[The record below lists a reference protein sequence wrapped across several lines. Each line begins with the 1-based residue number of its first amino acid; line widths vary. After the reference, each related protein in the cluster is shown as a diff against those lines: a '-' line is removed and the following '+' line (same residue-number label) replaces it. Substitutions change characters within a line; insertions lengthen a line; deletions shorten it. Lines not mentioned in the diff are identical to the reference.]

1 MEENTINTEERV
13 EMTDDEIEEAYEAA
27 YKACNYYKSSFKIY
41 NFNQDDIVQDVIFK
55 VVKNRHTFRGESK
68 FRTWVYR
75 ITCNTILNAMT
86 AARIRGDEYK
96 VRKEFIEEDVKEDE
110 SYSNIFFDFKDSS
123 IEAQMLDEERRELVI
138 KMIEKLPDHLGYVL
152 ISRLKGVAY
161 NDLAEELGIPTGTVR
176 TRLFTA
182 KKMLIEKAKNY
193 KEYF

>member
-1 MEENTINTEERV
+1 V
-13 EMTDDEIEEAYEAA
+13 EITPEEIEEAYEAA

-41 NFNQDDIVQDVIFK
+41 NFNQEDIVQDAMFK

-96 VRKEFIEEDVKEDE
+96 VRKEFIEEDVKENE

-123 IEAQMLDEERRELVI
+123 VEAQMLNEERKKLVLG
-138 KMIEKLPDHLGYVL
+138 MIEGLPEHLRYVL
-152 ISRLKGVAY
+152 ISRLRGVSY
-161 NDLAEELGIPTGTVR
+161 TDLAEELRIPTGTVR
-176 TRLFTA
+176 TRVFTA
-182 KKMLIEKAKNY
+182 KKKLIERAKHHE
-193 KEYF
+193 EYF